1 MVRRY
6 RVGEAL
12 EQRRLSC
19 LRRRDDE
26 RALAFAY
33 RRKYVDDA
41 RRYLAA
47 VRLKLQFFVRE
58 YRRQG
63 FEVRTPARLLG
74 VGEVHVFDA
83 EQRFVMFLILRRAD
97 DAPDDVAV
105 AQAEASYLRG
115 RDVDVVAARQ
125 KPRRTKEAVALGH
138 ALERSAVVAVAE
150 RLRLRFEYVVDE
162 VVFSSRGYRGDAGV
176 LRDLSELCEGLS
188 GELAESELGMLVA
201 YLPAFVALN
210 FGLRGLG
217 LRRLFRRFFRNRRFV
232 VFRFRLLRG
241 AVFCGGLLG
250 FFRLRGCRRFFGLRL
265 FGTGFSAL
273 FRAEDGF
280 LARLI
285 GLLYAASALRGL
297 LLLGFRRLRR
307 GRGLGLFLFLSSAA
321 RLLRS
326 SAAFARF
333 IILADLWPIKPRS
346 GRRPAFRAP
355 YFVFSS
361 ASDHPAA
368 RLAVS
373 AKRRVSFWS
382 FSCSA
387 SSNWS
392 RRLLFSC
399 QEEKF
404 PRCISIFVLLMDKM

>member
-1 MVRRY
+1 MTSGMVRRY

-83 EQRFVMFLILRRAD
+83 EQRFVVLLVLRRAD

-105 AQAEASYLRG
+105 AKAETSYLRG

-125 KPRRTKEAVALGH
+125 KPRRTKESVALGH
-138 ALERSAVVAVAE
+138 ALECSAVVAVAE

-176 LRDLSELCEGLS
+176 LRDLSELREGLS

-201 YLPAFVALN
+201 YLPAFVALY

-217 LRRLFRRFFRNRRFV
+217 LRRLFRRFFRSRRFV
-232 VFRFRLLRG
+232 VLRFRLLFG

-297 LLLGFRRLRR
+297 LLLGLRRLRR
-307 GRGLGLFLFLSSAA
+307 GRGFGLFFFLSSAA
-321 RLLRS
+321 RLRLFFALRRCRLS
-326 SAAFARF
+326 CVASFLFDLRLFAVRSLRGRGLRF
-333 IILADLWPIKPRS
+333 
-346 GRRPAFRAP
+346 
-355 YFVFSS
+355 
-361 ASDHPAA
+361 
-368 RLAVS
+368 
-373 AKRRVSFWS
+373 
-382 FSCSA
+382 
-387 SSNWS
+387 S
-392 RRLLFSC
+392 RRRLFDGLALRPCSSLYAG
-399 QEEKF
+399 
-404 PRCISIFVLLMDKM
+404 RFVV